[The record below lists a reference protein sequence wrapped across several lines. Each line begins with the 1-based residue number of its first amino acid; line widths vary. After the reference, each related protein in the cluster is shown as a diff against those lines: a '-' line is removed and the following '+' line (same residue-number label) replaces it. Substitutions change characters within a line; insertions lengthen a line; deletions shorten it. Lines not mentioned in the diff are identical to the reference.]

1 MKKRTKV
8 FFAVICLSVTASCGT
23 IGGTIVGA
31 GIGSI
36 AGNSEL
42 GAAVGFTAGVVSDL
56 FGRK

>member
-1 MKKRTKV
+1 MNNRLKIFLAVV
-8 FFAVICLSVTASCGT
+8 FLSMTASCGT

-36 AGNSEL
+36 AGSAEL
-42 GAAVGFTAGVVSDL
+42 GAAVGFTAGAVSDL